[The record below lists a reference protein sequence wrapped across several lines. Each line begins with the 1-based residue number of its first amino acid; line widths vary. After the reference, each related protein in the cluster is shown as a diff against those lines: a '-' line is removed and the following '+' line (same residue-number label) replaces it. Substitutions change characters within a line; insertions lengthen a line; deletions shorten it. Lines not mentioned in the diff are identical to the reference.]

1 MLTLLTYESVGNLN
15 KYSHNSSMLERQER
29 TAMVLLLVIVILVIA
44 AHLTLGLIGK
54 QPFARS
60 FTNNSMEGDLVT
72 AGGTIDH
79 LVITQNG
86 GHLNVYTDS
95 VTIFIP
101 AQVVQEV
108 TLKKGEVISVDGIV
122 QTYRG
127 KKEIVVSDAQ
137 DIFVVPVNSLSH

>member
-1 MLTLLTYESVGNLN
+1 
-15 KYSHNSSMLERQER
+15 MLERQER
-29 TAMVLLLVIVILVIA
+29 TAMVLLLGIVILVIA
-44 AHLTLGLIGK
+44 AHLTLSMIGK

-60 FTNNSMEGDLVT
+60 FTNNSMDGELVT

-86 GHLNVYTDS
+86 GHMNVYTDS

-101 AQVVQEV
+101 AQVFQEL
-108 TLKKGEVISVDGIV
+108 TLRKGDVISVYGIV

-127 KKEIVVSDAQ
+127 KKEIVVSDAR
-137 DIFVVPVNSLSH
+137 DISVIQVNSMSNFSITT

>member
-1 MLTLLTYESVGNLN
+1 
-15 KYSHNSSMLERQER
+15 MLERQER
-29 TAMVLLLVIVILVIA
+29 AAMVLLLGVVIAVIA
-44 AHLTLGLIGK
+44 AHLILGSLGK

-60 FTNNSMEGDLVT
+60 FTNNSMDGELVT

-101 AQVVQEV
+101 AQVVREL
-108 TLKKGEVISVDGIV
+108 TLKKGDVISVYGIV

-137 DIFVVPVNSLSH
+137 DIIVVPVNSISNFSATT

>member
-15 KYSHNSSMLERQER
+15 KYSQNSSMLERQER
-29 TAMVLLLVIVILVIA
+29 AAMVLLLGVVIAVIA
-44 AHLTLGLIGK
+44 AHLILGSLGK

-60 FTNNSMEGDLVT
+60 FTNNSMDGELVT
-72 AGGTIDH
+72 AVGTIDH

-86 GHLNVYTDS
+86 GHMNVYTDS

-101 AQVVQEV
+101 AQVVQEL
-108 TLKKGEVISVDGIV
+108 TLRKGDVISVYGIV

-127 KKEIVVSDAQ
+127 KKEIAVNSAQ
-137 DIFVVPVNSLSH
+137 DISVVR